1 MGIFRDH
8 YSVYQKERDGRGE
21 RQEKGVWWWGEE
33 WSGERRGEGWKA
45 GRNTCLV
52 SFLEEWT
59 SSS

>member
-8 YSVYQKERDGRGE
+8 YSVYQKERDRRGE
-21 RQEKGVWWWGEE
+21 RKEKGVWWAG
-33 WSGERRGEGWKA
+33 GRVERRREGWKA
-45 GRNTCLV
+45 GRHTCLV